1 MLAKRG
7 EPTLLKII
15 LIVIFILY
23 DIDEYM
29 FSLLR
34 FMYQVFKL
42 SVLNSLFIISK
53 YKKALR

>member
-1 MLAKRG
+1 MLAKRV

-23 DIDEYM
+23 DIDEYI

-34 FMYQVFKL
+34 FMYQVFEL
-42 SVLNSLFIISK
+42 SVLNSLFIINK
-53 YKKALR
+53 YKKALG

>member
-23 DIDEYM
+23 DIDEYI

-34 FMYQVFKL
+34 FMYQVFEL
-42 SVLNSLFIISK
+42 SVLNSLFIINK
-53 YKKALR
+53 YKKALG

>member
-7 EPTLLKII
+7 EPTLRKII

-23 DIDEYM
+23 DIDEYI

-34 FMYQVFKL
+34 FMYQVFEL
-42 SVLNSLFIISK
+42 SVLNSLFIINK
-53 YKKALR
+53 YKKALG